1 MYGILGYA
9 EIFGM
14 DGEEVCVSE
23 RVREGWVG
31 K

>member
-23 RVREGWVG
+23 RGVG
-31 K
+31 GEMI